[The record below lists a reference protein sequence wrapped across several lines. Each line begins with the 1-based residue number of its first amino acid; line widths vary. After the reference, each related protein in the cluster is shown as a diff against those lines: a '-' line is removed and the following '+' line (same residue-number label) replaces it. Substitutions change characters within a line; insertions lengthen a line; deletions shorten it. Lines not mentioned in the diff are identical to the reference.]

1 MFGAKLSWCQIVRC
15 QIVLV
20 PNCPGAK
27 LSVFIILV
35 PNCPMPNCPV
45 PNCPT
50 IHYNNITTLSLEKGI
65 FVGISGADRVDD
77 DVAPQRDGADVGDS
91 EQIRSH
97 PTRLPACLCLAACWR
112 ASWMVKGDR
121 KISPS
126 RWSWLG
132 EEEEEA
138 KVTPAKWAMHSQRN
152 PKDVLVSF

>member
-35 PNCPMPNCPV
+35 PNF
-45 PNCPT
+45 PT

-77 DVAPQRDGADVGDS
+77 DMAPQRGGADVGDS

-97 PTRLPACLCLAACWR
+97 PTRLPACLCWAACWR
-112 ASWMVKGDR
+112 ASWMVKGNK
-121 KISPS
+121 KI
-126 RWSWLG
+126 WSTKILKFLLPGDSDW
-132 EEEEEA
+132 A
-138 KVTPAKWAMHSQRN
+138 RRRRRQKWHQQSGRCTL
-152 PKDVLVSF
+152 KGTLKTS